1 MRLSHKRCAAFSA
14 GRFSASHSESF
25 LPCFFEQTALPWQVH
40 SPLLQTRNCD
50 KVNKNRETG
59 NWEVFCREERYE
71 NIIFRTGNE
80 DRKYTVPS
88 AHADPQQGN
97 YYDRISLLDCLSG
110 LLYQTYIL
118 QNNKGSL

>member
-1 MRLSHKRCAAFSA
+1 M
-14 GRFSASHSESF
+14 
-25 LPCFFEQTALPWQVH
+25 
-40 SPLLQTRNCD
+40 
-50 KVNKNRETG
+50 
-59 NWEVFCREERYE
+59 FCREERYE

-88 AHADPQQGN
+88 VHADPQQGN
-97 YYDRISLLDCLSG
+97 HYDRISLLDCLSG